1 MSGSIPAFAGGVSG
15 TFAWSGEISLVL
27 DHLGP
32 APSGSPT
39 GEYAFFRPEG
49 GTVHLTL
56 DMVDGHCTGHGE
68 TDIGVDPSGGISSVQ
83 QGVEQPTYTLY
94 AAFAASPGIA
104 FAWTGG
110 TPADPCG
117 NDGTLPSGPACPSWP
132 PRR

>member
-1 MSGSIPAFAGGVSG
+1 M
-15 TFAWSGEISLVL
+15 L

-32 APSGSPT
+32 APSGSPE

-68 TDIGVDPSGGISSVQ
+68 TDIGVDPNGGISSVQ
-83 QGVEQPTYTLY
+83 QGVERPTYTLY
-94 AAFAASPGIA
+94 AAFARVAGHRVLMDRRNPEPTRVA
-104 FAWTGG
+104 TTAR
-110 TPADPCG
+110 CR
-117 NDGTLPSGPACPSWP
+117 SGPACPSWP